1 MFLIGLL
8 LNIGDK
14 MKRIITIIRPD
25 KFESVKNSLE
35 ELGIHGMT
43 VEDVKGRGRQLGITE
58 SYRGKDYNVDLL
70 PKVRLEI
77 IVKAKDVDNVVKSI
91 IENAKTGDIGDGK
104 IFISPVEEVIRIR
117 TGEKGEEAI

>member
-35 ELGIHGMT
+35 SLGIHGMT

-77 IVKAKDVDNVVKSI
+77 IVKAADVDKVVNSI

-104 IFISPVEEVIRIR
+104 IFISPIEEVVRIR
-117 TGEKGEEAI
+117 TGERGEKAI

>member
-8 LNIGDK
+8 LNLGDK
-14 MKRIITIIRPD
+14 MKSIITIIRPD

-77 IVKAKDVDNVVKSI
+77 IVKAADVDKVVNSI

-104 IFISPVEEVIRIR
+104 IFISPIEEVVRIR
-117 TGEKGEEAI
+117 TGERGEEAI